1 MAINKVEFGDE
12 VLIDLT
18 EDTVTEDTLL
28 EGETAHDA
36 SGNPIRGRAKIDTT
50 EVSTTDLSNSAEGNI
65 RSLHLLGRGR
75 KSKNLLTNNM
85 ISNTVTTATINS
97 NGIIETGY
105 DNTSGTDTKWISAYF
120 QDYQNFKPNHSYKIV
135 VDIIEVTKCYYGFVS
150 TPQLEPK
157 GIFDTVIGT
166 NKKGKTVFSLNTI
179 SDFTG
184 CTVVARSFFSI
195 NKGDNGSA
203 KIRVS
208 IYDADDV
215 ASLTDEEIMELPYEP
230 YGLITSD
237 GVVESAN
244 ADNTHTSTINAS
256 EILDSTFTGVN
267 DIKDELIVNADGS
280 GKFIKRVG
288 KVDLGTL
295 GWSYNAST
303 YRFGAVVP
311 QIVNVGKKSVAH
323 TILCGKYVS
332 STSIGANITTQIL
345 EYDKKIG
352 QYEDSVFIRDYD
364 YTDKDTLK
372 SAMNGEML
380 YYELATPIKTDLTP
394 SQVSA
399 LLSLK
404 TFTDNTTI
412 TSDCDYEIGYFKNN
426 EIGQSVAD
434 VDVKV
439 NNVASV
445 IADNGDWL
453 KGKNLLN
460 PTLQTTTF
468 NGVTCTN
475 NGDGTYTLNGTATAN
490 ATFTMF
496 NGETTGTY
504 RIVGCP
510 SGGSTSL
517 YAIGVQIDE
526 QWVGNKYDVGNGS
539 TFSVE
544 NKLGIVLFV
553 AKDKTVNNL
562 LFKPMLV
569 DADLYPDVTYDDF
582 VPYIKSN
589 VELTSDV
596 AKLTPNLITGWTYN
610 TDKITYIGST
620 NVIQI
625 GKIVIVTFNIG
636 IGTALSNNDI
646 ILSGLP
652 KAKYRSLGVLANA
665 QNKNIV
671 ATIKP
676 NETVIKVDIASDATS
691 FTEGQLVYITE

>member
-65 RSLHLLGRGR
+65 RSLHLYGKG
-75 KSKNLLTNNM
+75 
-85 ISNTVTTATINS
+85 
-97 NGIIETGY
+97 
-105 DNTSGTDTKWISAYF
+105 
-120 QDYQNFKPNHSYKIV
+120 QKI
-135 VDIIEVTKCYYGFVS
+135 G
-150 TPQLEPK
+150 
-157 GIFDTVIGT
+157 
-166 NKKGKTVFSLNTI
+166 
-179 SDFTG
+179 SD
-184 CTVVARSFFSI
+184 
-195 NKGDNGSA
+195 
-203 KIRVS
+203 
-208 IYDADDV
+208 
-215 ASLTDEEIMELPYEP
+215 
-230 YGLITSD
+230 LITSS
-237 GVVESAN
+237 GVVESQSKNNIVYPHSNTTKTTNGITFTDNKDGSVTINGTATATAWYDFSSNKTSVALDETYTSMHGVYTLSGGAN
-244 ADNTHTSTINAS
+244 NVNLFIRFDTESTNGTQFNAFDGVATTFTVPESGWDRVALQMYIPSGRTFNNVTVRPMLEKGSIATDFVPYSTSTINAS
-256 EILDSTFTGVN
+256 EILNSTFTGVN

-288 KVDLGTL
+288 SIIFDGTSDEGWEKSQGSVSGEYRNFTNAYQSLIKKPTNDSIQGNLISTKYDSKKAIDTYNMQNGISVNSNGTIYVVDDSYKDNVLGT
-295 GWSYNAST
+295 W
-303 YRFGAVVP
+303 
-311 QIVNVGKKSVAH
+311 Q
-323 TILCGKYVS
+323 KYLES
-332 STSIGANITTQIL
+332 NPITLI
-345 EYDKKIG
+345 
-352 QYEDSVFIRDYD
+352 
-364 YTDKDTLK
+364 
-372 SAMNGEML
+372 
-380 YYELATPIKTDLTP
+380 YELATPTETTLTP
-394 SQVSA
+394 SQVA
-399 LLSLK
+399 QLLSLK
-404 TFTDNTTI
+404 SFRDTTLI

-426 EIGQSVAD
+426 ETGQSVAD

-445 IADNGDWL
+445 VADNKDWL

-460 PTLQTTTF
+460 STLQTTTF

-504 RIVGCP
+504 RLVGCP

-539 TFSVE
+539 TFSIE

-569 DADLYPDVTYDDF
+569 DADLYPNVTYDDF
-582 VPYIKSN
+582 VPYTKSN

-652 KAKYRSLGVLANA
+652 KAKYRSLGVLVNA
-665 QNKNIV
+665 RNKNIV